1 MIDELILKFQGPS
14 RAMEHIGLRMGPGGD
29 PELTEKNAKILMELL
44 FDEVFIDDLKD
55 LYGEV
60 TAEKRLSDSKYL
72 MKDFPKISYAA
83 FTLACDV
90 FCNYIEICEE
100 IGRPHRYVDTH

>member
-1 MIDELILKFQGPS
+1 MDELMLKIQGPR
-14 RAMEHIGLRMGPGGD
+14 RAMEHIGLSLDQVGEPDLSER
-29 PELTEKNAKILMELL
+29 NAKIIMELL
-44 FDEVFIDDLKD
+44 FDDVFINDLKD

-60 TAEKRLSDSKYL
+60 TAEKRLSDAKYL
-72 MKDFPKISYAA
+72 REQFPKVSYAA

-90 FCNYIEICEE
+90 FCNYIKVCEE